1 MVSRQVLLLGVF
13 PLPLL
18 LQPLIPRLHGQA
30 QDPHSA
36 LVRQALSAELHAAGD
51 TRHPMRY
58 RLHKVSPRL
67 STTKDIIETRD
78 GDVARLVAMNDKPL
92 SAGDEQKEQARLDAL
107 LADPDRQHHRKQSED
122 ADTAR
127 VLKVLR
133 ALPDAFTYSYAGP
146 CTSPNGECERY
157 TFVPNPHF
165 DPPDLETTAL
175 AAMTGELWIDPKE
188 SRVLRLEGRL
198 QRDVDFGWGVLGRLN
213 KGGWIVIV
221 QSDVGNRQWRVV
233 TFQMV
238 MSGRVFFKSR
248 SFDTREDETDFA
260 AVPANM
266 NYTQA
271 IQLLRGE
278 PDKTIGTGR

>member
-1 MVSRQVLLLGVF
+1 MVSRQVLLRGVL

-18 LQPLIPRLHGQA
+18 LQSGALLLRTQA
-30 QDPHSA
+30 PDPHA
-36 LVRQALSAELHAAGD
+36 TLVRQALSAEIHAAGD
-51 TRHPMRY
+51 TQHPMRY

-67 STTKDIIETRD
+67 STTKDIVETKD
-78 GDVARLVAMNDKPL
+78 GAVARLVAMNDKPL
-92 SAGDEQKEQARLDAL
+92 STADEQKEQARLDAL
-107 LADPDRQHHRKQSED
+107 LADPGKQRHRKQSED

-133 ALPDAFTYSYAGP
+133 ALPNAFTYQYAGR
-146 CTSPNGECERY
+146 CAQSDGRCERY
-157 TFVPNPHF
+157 TFAPNPHF

-188 SRVLRLEGRL
+188 GRVLRLEGHL

-213 KGGWIVIV
+213 KGGWIVIA
-221 QSDVGNRQWRVV
+221 QSDVGDHQWRIV

-238 MSGRVFFKSR
+238 MSGRVFFKTR

-260 AVPANM
+260 TVPANM

-271 IQLLRGE
+271 IQLLRSE
-278 PDKTIGTGR
+278 PASGTSTGR

>member
-1 MVSRQVLLLGVF
+1 
-13 PLPLL
+13 
-18 LQPLIPRLHGQA
+18 
-30 QDPHSA
+30 
-36 LVRQALSAELHAAGD
+36 
-51 TRHPMRY
+51 MRY

-133 ALPDAFTYSYAGP
+133 TLPDAFTYQYAGP
-146 CTSPNGECERY
+146 CAQSEGVRCERY

-278 PDKTIGTGR
+278 PDKTTGTGR